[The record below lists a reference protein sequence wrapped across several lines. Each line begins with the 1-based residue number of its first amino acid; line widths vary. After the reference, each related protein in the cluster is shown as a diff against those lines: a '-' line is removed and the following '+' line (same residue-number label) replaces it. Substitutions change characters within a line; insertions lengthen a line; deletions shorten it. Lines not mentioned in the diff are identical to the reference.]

1 MAKVYIGID
10 RGADG
15 SLDDITVGSSTGNTD
30 VELVLDDA
38 SAITRADVKLLTERL
53 IRFVVSGENSAAF
66 PPA

>member
-10 RGADG
+10 RGAQEA
-15 SLDDITVGSSTGNTD
+15 LDEITVGSSTGNTD

-38 SAITRADVKLLTERL
+38 SGITRADVKLLTERL
-53 IRFVVSGENSAAF
+53 IRFVVNGENSAEF